1 MGFFQ
6 CREGV
11 GWPGLG
17 GLAQQ
22 QRSCMTYKTLTGML
36 GVVAGVEWIVIWH
49 QAAEIESLKGNVEE
63 LTRQCRDLRT
73 LRAIDDQL
81 FRRIQQEA
89 AASVARSYTNRAL
102 QRELDDRCEDDRAE
116 PPPPPPAGRF
126 GLVDTL

>member
-1 MGFFQ
+1 
-6 CREGV
+6 
-11 GWPGLG
+11 
-17 GLAQQ
+17 
-22 QRSCMTYKTLTGML
+22 MTYKTLTGML